1 MVQASHGAR
10 ARLPRPAEYPLLRGP
25 LGDLVFRPW
34 FDRVALGL
42 VGRWYLPLS
51 RAWAA
56 GLASQGS
63 VEGFWA
69 ALGRGEAL
77 GALERAW
84 ARRLLST
91 LRVRRAACDRAAEAW
106 EAAFFGPQAPTP
118 EILVAREIARH
129 GAAHRLMLARGA
141 ALPLD
146 LARGLPS
153 VRWEIA
159 SPQEVD
165 AAHGARLG
173 EADAAFP
180 PPRLPEVIRS
190 HAVPGAYG
198 AEHWLRFPAPVLG
211 DTAWARVYT
220 PTSVVDPPSLIFLHG
235 IAVETEFWRDIA
247 DALSG
252 LAQRGIRVIR
262 PEGPW
267 HGRRRPEGWY
277 GGEPALGRGPLGL
290 IELFQAWVAEVAVL
304 VAWARRT
311 SRGPV
316 AVAGVSLGALAAQMA
331 VAAARRWPAQ
341 MTPDAALLAATS
353 GALLEVA
360 KHGSLAHAIGLW
372 PRMQAAGWDE
382 AEMARWLP
390 LIEPRGAPGVAP
402 ERLVML
408 LGEADDLTP
417 FAGGL
422 ALARRWGV
430 PGENLFL
437 RPRGHFS
444 VWFALGRDPAPL
456 ERLLALLGRH

>member
-1 MVQASHGAR
+1 MAQASRGPG
-10 ARLPRPAEYPLLRGP
+10 ARLPRPAEYRLLRGP

-56 GLASQGS
+56 GLASEGS
-63 VEGFWA
+63 IEGFWA
-69 ALGRGEAL
+69 NLGRGASP

-84 ARRLLST
+84 AGRLLST
-91 LRVRRAACDRAAEAW
+91 LRARRAAYDHAAQAW
-106 EAAFFGPQAPTP
+106 ELAFFGAQAPAA
-118 EILVAREIARH
+118 EVLVAREAARH
-129 GAAHRLMLARGA
+129 GAAHRLMLARA
-141 ALPLD
+141 TALPLD
-146 LARGLPS
+146 LARALPP
-153 VRWEIA
+153 VRWEVA
-159 SPQEVD
+159 PPRGVA

-173 EADAAFP
+173 APHAAFP
-180 PPRLPEVIRS
+180 APRLPEVVRS

-198 AEHWLRFPAPVLG
+198 AEHWLRFRAPVLG

-220 PTSVVDPPSLIFLHG
+220 PTGVDDPPSLIFLHG
-235 IAVETEFWRDIA
+235 IAVETEFWRGIA
-247 DALSG
+247 DAVSG
-252 LAQRGIRVIR
+252 LAQRGIRVVR

-316 AVAGVSLGALAAQMA
+316 ALAGVSLGALGAQLA
-331 VAAARRWPAQ
+331 VSAARHWPAQ
-341 MTPDAALLAATS
+341 MSPDAGLLAATS
-353 GALLEVA
+353 GRLLEVA
-360 KHGSLAHAIGLW
+360 EHGSLARAIGLW

-382 AEMARWLP
+382 AELERWLP

-422 ALARRWGV
+422 DLARRWGV
-430 PGENLFL
+430 PAENLFL

-456 ERLLALLGRH
+456 ERLLALFGRG